1 MPKVNKQRA
10 LPCEARVALIG
21 VGSIAD
27 RYVASL
33 RQAPGFDVVSV
44 CSRNLASSGH
54 FASKHGLSAKTLEG
68 ILSDPEINY
77 ILNLTP
83 SEEHAA
89 ITAACLRVGK
99 SVYSEKPLAYTL
111 SEADALIELA
121 DHRGLLL
128 ACAPA
133 TFLWPTLAAA
143 RRLVRDGR
151 LGSVVGA
158 LSTLVYQGPEIFHPN
173 PAHLYSA
180 SAGPLRD
187 MGVYQITALMAL
199 LGPITRVS
207 AFSSRSLTQRNVM
220 VGPDAG
226 EKFPVNSDT
235 HFQAHLLHANGAIS
249 SMIVSFDG
257 ISAVFPQ
264 FNLFGREAGL
274 SIENAHSPHGKIS
287 VKYTDGP
294 EEVITADP
302 EWQESDW
309 AVGPISA
316 WNACQTGQPIE
327 TNARRA
333 RGVLEVLIALENAAA
348 SCSVISI
355 TPSTA
360 WS

>member
-1 MPKVNKQRA
+1 
-10 LPCEARVALIG
+10 
-21 VGSIAD
+21 
-27 RYVASL
+27 
-33 RQAPGFDVVSV
+33 
-44 CSRNLASSGH
+44 
-54 FASKHGLSAKTLEG
+54 
-68 ILSDPEINY
+68 
-77 ILNLTP
+77 
-83 SEEHAA
+83 
-89 ITAACLRVGK
+89 
-99 SVYSEKPLAYTL
+99 
-111 SEADALIELA
+111 
-121 DHRGLLL
+121 
-128 ACAPA
+128 
-133 TFLWPTLAAA
+133 
-143 RRLVRDGR
+143 
-151 LGSVVGA
+151 
-158 LSTLVYQGPEIFHPN
+158 
-173 PAHLYSA
+173 
-180 SAGPLRD
+180 
-187 MGVYQITALMAL
+187 
-199 LGPITRVS
+199 
-207 AFSSRSLTQRNVM
+207 M